1 MNPTDTRPPG
11 PEHRA
16 SDEQPVPRVVSYDGG
31 VQSNALLVLAAQGRI
46 DYRTFL
52 FANVGDD
59 SEHGGP
65 SRNDADEAGM
75 GVDDRGGVGGAP
87 DGQAV
92 VLLLD
97 VAVSGDDHAKGATG
111 LGGRRE
117 DLHVRACT
125 ERPAG
130 DRLEPQRLRCTW
142 RRAPGR

>member
-1 MNPTDTRPPG
+1 MNPTGTPAARAPNTWPSTSSRSPGSCPRRGPSRPT
-11 PEHRA
+11 A
-16 SDEQPVPRVVSYDGG
+16 SLVV
-31 VQSNALLVLAAQGRI
+31 VAPGRI

-52 FANVGDD
+52 FASVGDD
-59 SEHGGP
+59 SGHREP

-97 VAVSGDDHAKGATG
+97 LAVSGDDHAKGATG

-125 ERPAG
+125 
-130 DRLEPQRLRCTW
+130 
-142 RRAPGR
+142 